1 MTPFLYIFY
10 CGLFLSFFPF
20 FGGAGGGLVTAHG
33 TDFHTHSWAATCS
46 LEKVTG
52 QKGVLRL
59 SLRAR
64 LPAETIQVKPK
75 VSPGFKGYFE
85 F

>member
-1 MTPFLYIFY
+1 MPFLYIFY
-10 CGLFLSFFPF
+10 CGLFLSFFF
-20 FGGAGGGLVTAHG
+20 LSLGSARGGLVTTHG

-46 LEKVTG
+46 LEKVTYR
-52 QKGVLRL
+52 KGVLRL

-64 LPAETIQVKPK
+64 LPAEMIRVKPK